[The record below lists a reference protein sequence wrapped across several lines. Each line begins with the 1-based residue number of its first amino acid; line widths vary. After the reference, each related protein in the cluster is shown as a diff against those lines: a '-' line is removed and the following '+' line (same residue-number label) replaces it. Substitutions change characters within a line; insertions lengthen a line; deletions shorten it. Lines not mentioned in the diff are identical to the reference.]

1 MKKWLSLILS
11 LALTMCLLSGCGKME
26 SAGGEKSAD
35 AETVQA
41 DFEYTDDDMFTD
53 WDYNTEYDED
63 SVQIELNGDS
73 AEASSDSV
81 EINGSTVTITEEA
94 TYVISGTLND
104 GMIVVNASDTAKVHL
119 VLAGA
124 EINSETSALIYV
136 READKVLVTLAD
148 GTENVLS
155 NGGTFEQIDDNNI
168 DAVIF
173 SKQDLTL
180 NGSGSLEVIS
190 PAGHGIV
197 CKDDLA
203 VTGGTYSIESASHG
217 LDANDSVRITG
228 DTDIAADTGK
238 DGIHSENNDDDSLG
252 FVYISGGRFSLEAEG
267 DGISAGSYMQVS
279 DGVFDILAG
288 GGSENGSKSSSDT
301 WGDFRGGGGRE
312 PGQAMVP
319 QSSSQLSS
327 QSSAQSDSEDS
338 STSMKGLKASAGMLI
353 TGGSFNIDSAD
364 DSVHSNVYIIVTGG
378 DFQIASGDDAF
389 HADESMTI
397 DGCTIDISESYEG
410 LEALELEILGGD
422 ITIVASDDGLN
433 AAGGTD
439 SSGTEGGRDG
449 MFADVGE
456 AGMGGGDPGVSS
468 DGGHGGAAGG
478 NMGGGMASSNGSIV
492 ISGGSLYI
500 NASGDGIDANGSV
513 TISGG
518 YIVVAGPNQGDTATL
533 DYDTSAV
540 ITGGTFIGTGAS
552 GMAQTFS
559 DSEQGVISVS
569 VGSQSAGTNIVLTDA
584 DGNEIVSYSPEL
596 PFSVVIISDPDIV
609 SGETYTVTVGSSS
622 GEIEAS

>member
-11 LALTMCLLSGCGKME
+11 LALTMCLLSGCGKTE

-41 DFEYTDDDMFTD
+41 DFEYTDEDMFTD

-124 EINSETSALIYV
+124 DINSETSAPIYV
-136 READKVLVTLAD
+136 PEADKVLVSLAD
-148 GTENVLS
+148 GTENILS

-252 FVYISGGRFSLEAEG
+252 FVYISGGSFSLEAEG

-279 DGVFDILAG
+279 DGVFDLLAG
-288 GGSENGSKSSSDT
+288 RGSEKGSKSYTDT
-301 WGDFRGGGGRE
+301 
-312 PGQAMVP
+312 
-319 QSSSQLSS
+319 
-327 QSSAQSDSEDS
+327 
-338 STSMKGLKASAGMLI
+338 
-353 TGGSFNIDSAD
+353 
-364 DSVHSNVYIIVTGG
+364 
-378 DFQIASGDDAF
+378 
-389 HADESMTI
+389 
-397 DGCTIDISESYEG
+397 
-410 LEALELEILGGD
+410 
-422 ITIVASDDGLN
+422 
-433 AAGGTD
+433 
-439 SSGTEGGRDG
+439 
-449 MFADVGE
+449 
-456 AGMGGGDPGVSS
+456 
-468 DGGHGGAAGG
+468 
-478 NMGGGMASSNGSIV
+478 
-492 ISGGSLYI
+492 
-500 NASGDGIDANGSV
+500 
-513 TISGG
+513 
-518 YIVVAGPNQGDTATL
+518 
-533 DYDTSAV
+533 
-540 ITGGTFIGTGAS
+540 
-552 GMAQTFS
+552 
-559 DSEQGVISVS
+559 
-569 VGSQSAGTNIVLTDA
+569 
-584 DGNEIVSYSPEL
+584 
-596 PFSVVIISDPDIV
+596 
-609 SGETYTVTVGSSS
+609 
-622 GEIEAS
+622 

>member
-11 LALTMCLLSGCGKME
+11 LALTMCLLSGCGKTE

-41 DFEYTDDDMFTD
+41 DFEYTDEDMFTD

-94 TYVISGTLND
+94 TYVIFGTLND

-124 EINSETSALIYV
+124 EINSETSAPIYV
-136 READKVLVTLAD
+136 LEADKVLVTLAD
-148 GTENVLS
+148 GTENILS

-252 FVYISGGRFSLEAEG
+252 FVYISGGSFSLEAEG

-288 GGSENGSKSSSDT
+288 GGSENGSKSSSDA

-312 PGQAMVP
+312 PGQAMIP
-319 QSSSQLSS
+319 QSSSQLSSQPSSQLSS
-327 QSSAQSDSEDS
+327 QSSAQADSEDS

-364 DSVHSNVYIIVTGG
+364 DSVHSNVYITVTGG

-456 AGMGGGDPGVSS
+456 AGMGGG
-468 DGGHGGAAGG
+468 
-478 NMGGGMASSNGSIV
+478 NMGEGMASSNGSIV

-540 ITGGTFIGTGAS
+540 ITGGMFIGTGAS

-569 VGSQSAGTNIVLTDA
+569 VGSQSAGTNIVLSDA
-584 DGNEIVSYSPEL
+584 DGNELVSYSPEL

>member
-11 LALTMCLLSGCGKME
+11 LALTMCLLSGCGKTE

-41 DFEYTDDDMFTD
+41 DFEYTDEDMFTD

-124 EINSETSALIYV
+124 DINSETSAPIYV
-136 READKVLVTLAD
+136 PEADKVLVSLAD
-148 GTENVLS
+148 GTENILS

-252 FVYISGGRFSLEAEG
+252 FVYISGGSFSLEAEG

-279 DGVFDILAG
+279 DGVFDLLAG

-312 PGQAMVP
+312 PGQAMIP
-319 QSSSQLSS
+319 QSSSQPSSQLSS
-327 QSSAQSDSEDS
+327 QSSAQADSEDS

-364 DSVHSNVYIIVTGG
+364 DSVHSNVYITVAGG

-456 AGMGGGDPGVSS
+456 AG
-468 DGGHGGAAGG
+468 
-478 NMGGGMASSNGSIV
+478 MGGGMASSNGSIV